1 MSSGKPCRG
10 PSCLLRPLPLPVTHL
25 SFSPLR
31 RLLLFP
37 DHPQANPPNMSL
49 PMTQPGIAVVTG
61 ASSGIGRACSIA
73 LAHAEW
79 TVVMSGRKE
88 KELEETYKRA
98 KEGKQVKEMAW
109 VVGDLGRRED
119 VIKLFDFVR
128 EKYGRLDLLFNNAG
142 RATAGCQLQDT
153 PYEDW
158 ESILAINVTAVSPS
172 ILPSQPPK
180 LAHLT
185 HRFDPPQPFLCTQE
199 AFKIMSTQSPK
210 GGRIINN
217 GSISSYSPRP
227 FSAPYTMTKHAVA
240 GLTKSTALDGREHDI
255 ACSQID
261 IGNAESKMASK
272 DNAGKLQPFGEV
284 RDEPVIPVEYVGAT
298 LVYMA
303 SLPLD
308 VNILNQVR
316 FFLSRGF
323 GRESLADGGFVVA

>member
-1 MSSGKPCRG
+1 
-10 PSCLLRPLPLPVTHL
+10 
-25 SFSPLR
+25 
-31 RLLLFP
+31 
-37 DHPQANPPNMSL
+37 MSL

-73 LAHAEW
+73 LAHAGW

-98 KEGKQVKEMAW
+98 KEGKQVKEMTW

-158 ESILAINVTAVSPS
+158 ESILAINVTA
-172 ILPSQPPK
+172 
-180 LAHLT
+180 
-185 HRFDPPQPFLCTQE
+185 PFLCTQE

-217 GSISSYSPRP
+217 GSISSYTPRP

-272 DNAGKLQPFGEV
+272 ENAGKLQPFGEV
-284 RDEPVIPVEYVGAT
+284 RDEPVIPVDYVGAT

-308 VNILNQVR
+308 VNILNQTLMANKMPFVG
-316 FFLSRGF
+316 RG
-323 GRESLADGGFVVA
+323 

>member
-1 MSSGKPCRG
+1 
-10 PSCLLRPLPLPVTHL
+10 
-25 SFSPLR
+25 
-31 RLLLFP
+31 
-37 DHPQANPPNMSL
+37 MSL

-73 LAHAEW
+73 LAHAGW
-79 TVVMSGRKE
+79 TVVMSGRRE
-88 KELEETYKRA
+88 NELEETYRRA
-98 KEGKQVKEMAW
+98 KEAKPGIKEMTW
-109 VVGDLGRRED
+109 VAGDLSRRED
-119 VIKLFDFVR
+119 VVALFDFVR
-128 EKYGRLDLLFNNAG
+128 EKYDGVLICFYALRYIIVAFLSNATFSASLLPPTSADVLRLPPIRVITNIFATIESALLQGRLDLLFNNAG
-142 RATAGCQLQDT
+142 RSTAGCQLQDT
-153 PYEDW
+153 PFEDW
-158 ESILAINVTAVSPS
+158 ESILAINVTA
-172 ILPSQPPK
+172 
-180 LAHLT
+180 
-185 HRFDPPQPFLCTQE
+185 PFLCTQE

-210 GGRIINN
+210 GGRIVNN
-217 GSISSYSPRP
+217 GSISSYTPRP

-308 VNILNQVR
+308 VNILNQTLMATKMPFVG
-316 FFLSRGF
+316 RG
-323 GRESLADGGFVVA
+323 

>member
-31 RLLLFP
+31 RLLPFP

-158 ESILAINVTAVSPS
+158 ESILAINVTA
-172 ILPSQPPK
+172 
-180 LAHLT
+180 
-185 HRFDPPQPFLCTQE
+185 PFLCTQE

-308 VNILNQVR
+308 VNILNQTLMATKMPFVG
-316 FFLSRGF
+316 RG
-323 GRESLADGGFVVA
+323 